1 MLLTSNAHTAG
12 ILQSPLY
19 VLTAGMAESAPR
31 AVIHHIR
38 TSQRSQATA
47 PTLRVPV
54 TASVNT
60 LREAEGRLF
69 RPRNDVGAALRNR
82 TQASRAGIFLGRA
95 GKTTHLIVQ
104 PVRSSLR
111 TRHGGEA
118 LHL

>member
-1 MLLTSNAHTAG
+1 MLLTSNAHTEG

-31 AVIHHIR
+31 AVMHHIR
-38 TSQRSQATA
+38 TSQRSQATT

-54 TASVNT
+54 TATVHPLGQSE
-60 LREAEGRLF
+60 RRLF
-69 RPRNDVGAALRNR
+69 RPRDDVGAALWNR
-82 TQASRAGIFLGRA
+82 TQASRTGVFLGRA
-95 GKTTHLIVQ
+95 GQATHLIVQ
-104 PVRSSLR
+104 AVRTTLR